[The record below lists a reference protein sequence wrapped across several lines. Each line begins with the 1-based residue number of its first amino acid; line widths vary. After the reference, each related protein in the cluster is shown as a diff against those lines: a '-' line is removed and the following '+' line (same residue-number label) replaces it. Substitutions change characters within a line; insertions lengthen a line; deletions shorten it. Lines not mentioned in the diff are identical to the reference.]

1 MRNNIDADLEE
12 LIDRASLGHVLAALT
27 TICRGKADHVRSNWQ
42 DHSLA
47 RAWDRAAEAIDL
59 ARDGVD
65 V

>member
-1 MRNNIDADLEE
+1 MRDGMNTTLEE
-12 LIDRASLGHVLAALT
+12 LMDRTSLDHVLAALT
-27 TICRGKADHVRSNWQ
+27 TICHEKADHVRSNWQ

-47 RAWDRAAEAIDL
+47 RAWDRAAAAIDL